1 MLMSLV
7 FVASKGKQS
16 KKLIKIVKSYLC
28 YKTINSQNV
37 PSEVQVKIIFWF
49 YRKVVFYSQDIQI
62 FVFLTIQCFNKFVT
76 S

>member
-1 MLMSLV
+1 MSLV

-37 PSEVQVKIIFWF
+37 PSAAQFKRIFWF
-49 YRKVVFYSQDIQI
+49 YRKVVFCSQDIQI
-62 FVFLTIQCFNKFVT
+62 FVFLTIQCFNNFVT